1 MKTIQDF
8 KIRASASGQI
18 MTNPRAK
25 TELLS
30 ETTKTYVFYWLKENI
45 YGYRKELNN
54 KYVTKGLELEDEAI
68 DKAIELLDLPF
79 TLKNEQ
85 FYEDEYFTGTP
96 DLIIK
101 DTVYDIKCS
110 WDCYTFPLFDTE
122 IPTKNYYYQL
132 QVYMHLLGLKK
143 AKLVYVLLNTPEN
156 LASWEQP
163 KDYSE
168 LDKKFRIKTFDVE
181 YSEEVIQDLKQRVTN
196 IREFIKTINI

>member
-8 KIRASASGQI
+8 KIRASASGLI
-18 MTNPRAK
+18 MTNPRVK

-30 ETTKTYVFYWLKENI
+30 ETTKTYVFDWLKENI

-54 KYVTKGLELEDEAI
+54 KYISKGLELEDEAI

-101 DTVYDIKCS
+101 DTIFDIKCS
-110 WDCYTFPLFDTE
+110 WDCFTFPLFDAE

-143 AKLVYVLLNTPEN
+143 SKLIYVLLNTPEN

-163 KDYSE
+163 KDYTE

>member
-30 ETTKTYVFYWLKENI
+30 ETTKTYVFDWLKENI

-79 TLKNEQ
+79 TLKNDQ

-101 DTVYDIKCS
+101 DTVFDIKCS
-110 WDCYTFPLFDTE
+110 WDCFTFPLFDTE

-181 YSEEVIQDLKQRVTN
+181 YSEEIINDLKQRVTN